1 MSHRT
6 NFSAL
11 HNNVLMWGERHPK
24 LYLEMQKNAGTKA
37 EKEGEKKKKNQVAV
51 PLSLKV
57 T

>member
-37 EKEGEKKKKNQVAV
+37 EKEGGKKNQVAV